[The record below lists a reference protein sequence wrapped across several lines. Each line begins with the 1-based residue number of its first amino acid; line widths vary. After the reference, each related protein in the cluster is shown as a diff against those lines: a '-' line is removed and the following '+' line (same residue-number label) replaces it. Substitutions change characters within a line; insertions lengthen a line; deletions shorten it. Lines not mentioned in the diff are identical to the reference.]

1 MRTDNH
7 DLLKREVA
15 KQVQRMKRAE
25 QDRPTMLAQ
34 SIYLGTLGLL
44 FVVPVVLG
52 AYTGRWLDGLYEGYS
67 IRWTLSLIILGVL
80 IGAVSTYQ
88 FVKD

>member
-1 MRTDNH
+1 MTNNH

-52 AYTGRWLDGLYEGYS
+52 A
-67 IRWTLSLIILGVL
+67 
-80 IGAVSTYQ
+80 
-88 FVKD
+88 

>member
-1 MRTDNH
+1 MTTDNH
-7 DLLKREVA
+7 DQLKREVA

-25 QDRPTMLAQ
+25 QDRPTLLAQ

-44 FVVPVVLG
+44 FVVPVVVG
-52 AYTGRWLDGLYEGYS
+52 AYVGRWVDDWYEGYS
-67 IRWTLSLIILGVL
+67 IRWTLSLIILGV
-80 IGAVSTYQ
+80 IVGAVNAYQ

>member
-1 MRTDNH
+1 VRTDNH

-52 AYTGRWLDGLYEGYS
+52 AYAGRWLDGLYEGYS
-67 IRWTLSLIILGVL
+67 IRWTLSLIILGVV